1 MNSVSVLAA
10 LGAVLIAGA
19 LGAAIIFGGAGDMA
33 GQPTAQ
39 SSTSTVT
46 APDVAPTSTPAF
58 PTPRPSVT
66 PPPDRT
72 DCLQIKGTPYRSDT
86 ERAFYLANCTGTQ
99 APAPTAPSIGA
110 DTTAACSTDIS
121 VTSQRTD
128 KTFDV
133 SGTTVD
139 SINASL
145 QANGP
150 VVGGEVA
157 AGLTQ
162 YQYGIDGSFCTR
174 AGSCK
179 LGAMTIATDITVTLP
194 NLTTLSQVSS
204 EIKTLWASFAEAVK
218 VHENRHVTILV
229 EGLEEIKRQLLI
241 VAEQPDCDTLNHELD
256 RVWRLYSSQM
266 EQRQNA
272 FHAADSIGQGGSVV
286 R

>member
-19 LGAAIIFGGAGDMA
+19 LGAAIIFGGAGDA
-33 GQPTAQ
+33 PQPQVAQ
-39 SSTSTVT
+39 SSNGTG
-46 APDVAPTSTPAF
+46 PDVAPTSVPAF
-58 PTPRPSVT
+58 PTPRPSAT

-72 DCLQIKGTPYRSDT
+72 NCAEIKGTPYRSDS
-86 ERAFYLANCTGTQ
+86 ERTFYLANCTTT
-99 APAPTAPSIGA
+99 AVAPSTPRIVS
-110 DTTAACSTDIS
+110 DTTATCDTNIS
-121 VTSQRTD
+121 VSTQRTD

-139 SINASL
+139 QINASL

-150 VVGGEVA
+150 VIDGQA
-157 AGLTQ
+157 AVGLTQ
-162 YQYGIDGSFCTR
+162 YEYGLDGSFCTA

-179 LGAMTIATDITVTLP
+179 LGAMTIATEITVTLP
-194 NLTTLSQVSS
+194 NLTTLSQAGND
-204 EIKTLWASFAEAVK
+204 IQTLWASFAEAVK

-241 VAEQPDCDTLNHELD
+241 VAEQPNCDTLNHELD

-266 EQRQNA
+266 EQRQDA